1 MANGYDPVGFSLTH
15 GKGSGRS
22 SGPQPP
28 RTVSQGEWGQPGY
41 QMPQRRWQQL
51 SGAIDVPSGRLEQ
64 PPSYEEAMGGEDMA
78 AVTTAIIAGGSVLAN
93 MWGQH
98 KGRQSAEEQFT
109 KAESRAEDELAYNM
123 LQNYQAWQQAAPR
136 MQGSDQ
142 AYASTMA
149 NLGIP
154 GLPQYNVPGV
164 DPSAY
169 APPPRTPAELRGMG
183 QPGGGRA
190 TDTGYISDVDYAT
203 GQATP
208 RGQQEQVN
216 VFEEEEFTRP
226 SPRRGTM
233 GGLLPNANV

>member
-1 MANGYDPVGFSLTH
+1 MRDPDFGQVPPPGRFQNKWFTPSLDT
-15 GKGSGRS
+15 
-22 SGPQPP
+22 
-28 RTVSQGEWGQPGY
+28 
-41 QMPQRRWQQL
+41 L
-51 SGAIDVPSGRLEQ
+51 SGSDVTPTVGSLYTPSQNTLTGAEVT
-64 PPSYEEAMGGEDMA
+64 PGGVGGTDMA